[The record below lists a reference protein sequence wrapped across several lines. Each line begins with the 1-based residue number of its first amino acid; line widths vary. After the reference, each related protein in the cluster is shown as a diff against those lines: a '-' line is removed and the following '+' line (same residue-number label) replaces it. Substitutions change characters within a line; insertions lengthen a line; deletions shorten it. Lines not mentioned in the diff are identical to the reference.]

1 MTDTRSRAKRDQD
14 EATLDL
20 FPDEANVKS
29 KAQERRAT
37 DGERRKAAAAA
48 AEERRKEERRKAG
61 SAGSKAKGGK
71 RKAKGQV
78 AGGGGSGKGGK
89 GGGATSA
96 GDDSI
101 DMGAFAERSYL
112 TYAMSV
118 VRGRAIPN
126 VEDGQKPVQR
136 RILYA
141 MNELGLK
148 SGVQHSKSAR
158 IVGEVLGK
166 FHPHGDASTYEAL
179 VRMAQ
184 DFSLRY
190 PLIDGQGNF
199 GTQDGDPAAAYRYT
213 EARLTPLADLLL
225 SEIDQ
230 DTVDFISNYDGRLK
244 EPKLLPARLP
254 MLLLNGAS
262 GVGVGMACEL
272 PPHNMKEVA
281 EAAVF
286 MVKHPNATPKA
297 LMHLIKGPDFPGG
310 GQIISP
316 KEEIYQAYKTG
327 RGSLRARARWKEEN
341 LGRGTWQIVVYELP
355 PTTSV
360 KKVMA
365 EIEAITN
372 PRPKDKGGKISATQ
386 SNLKQVMLNQ
396 LGRVTDESDKENKL
410 RLVIEPRSSRQDP
423 GEFMRFLLTH
433 TSLEENFPI
442 NLVALGLDGRP
453 VRKNIAELVGEW
465 VQFRIATVTR
475 RSKFRL
481 GQVEKRIH
489 ILEGRI
495 IVLLNIDKVIKVIRN
510 SDEPKQDLM
519 KQFKLTE
526 TQAEDILEIRLR
538 QLARLEGIKIE
549 TELKELKEERKG
561 LKGLLGSEAEMKA
574 KVADEI
580 RADAKQFGDN
590 RRTVIES
597 AERATFE
604 RQVIDEPLTI
614 IVSRNGWVRARAGHK
629 LDLSATTYKAGDGPY
644 CWFETRS
651 VHHVGVID
659 STGRAFSVECAE
671 LPSGKGDG
679 QLITSFI
686 DMAPG
691 AKLSQVVDAQPG
703 KKYLF
708 ANTGGYGF
716 IAKSEDL
723 LTRVKAGKSFM
734 TLEPGDEP
742 VRPAPVPAKPELA
755 AAFSEDGR
763 MLLFDAGEL
772 KEMARG
778 RGITLMGLKDKEKL
792 VAVGFGNAKS
802 VTVEGISKSGKEK
815 TVTVE
820 GAELAKHII
829 KRARRGCLLPGKLRP
844 TGVVSEG

>member
-1 MTDTRSRAKRDQD
+1 MAPKAPAK
-14 EATLDL
+14 A
-20 FPDEANVKS
+20 K
-29 KAQERRAT
+29 K
-37 DGERRKAAAAA
+37 G
-48 AEERRKEERRKAG
+48 RKAG
-61 SAGSKAKGGK
+61 KDKAGPAADAAGRGN
-71 RKAKGQV
+71 
-78 AGGGGSGKGGK
+78 AGGGNK
-89 GGGATSA
+89 GGGGAPTAA
-96 GDDSI
+96 GDDFI
-101 DMGAFAERSYL
+101 DMASFAERSYL

-148 SGVQHSKSAR
+148 AGIQHSKSAR

-230 DTVDFISNYDGRLK
+230 DTVDFIPNYDGRLK

-281 EAAVF
+281 EAAVL
-286 MVKHPNATPKA
+286 MIKHPNATPRA
-297 LMHLIKGPDFPGG
+297 LMHIIKGPDFPGG

-316 KEEIYQAYKTG
+316 REEIAEAYKTG
-327 RGSLRARARWKEEN
+327 RGSLRARARWKVEN
-341 LGRGTWQIVVYELP
+341 LARGQWQIVVYELP

-365 EIEAITN
+365 ELEALTN
-372 PRPKDKGGKISATQ
+372 PRAKEKGGKISAAQT
-386 SNLKQVMLNQ
+386 NLKQVVLNQ
-396 LGRVTDESDKENKL
+396 LERVNDESDKENKL
-410 RLVIEPRSSRQDP
+410 RLVLEPRSSRQDP
-423 GEFMRFLLTH
+423 DEFMRFMLTH
-433 TSLEENFPI
+433 TSMEENFPV

-465 VQFRIATVTR
+465 VQFRIATVAR
-475 RSKFRL
+475 RSKYRL
-481 GQVEKRIH
+481 TQVEKRIH

-510 SDEPKQDLM
+510 SDEPKPELM

-538 QLARLEGIKIE
+538 QLARLEGIRIE
-549 TELKELKEERKG
+549 TELKGLKEERKE
-561 LKGLLGSEAEMKA
+561 LKGLLGSEEEMK
-574 KVADEI
+574 KLVADEI
-580 RADAKQFGDN
+580 RNDAKTYGDA
-590 RRTVIES
+590 RRTQIET

-614 IVSRNGWVRARAGHK
+614 IVSRNGWVRARTGHG
-629 LDLSATTYKAGDGPY
+629 LDLAGTNYKTGDGPY
-644 CWFETRS
+644 ATFETRS
-651 VHHVGVID
+651 VHSVGIID
-659 STGRAFSVECAE
+659 STGRAFSVECSE

-679 QLITSFI
+679 QPLASFI
-686 DMAPG
+686 ELAPG
-691 AKLSQVVDAQPG
+691 ARLAHVVDAQPG
-703 KKYLF
+703 RKYLF
-708 ANTGGYGF
+708 ANSGGYGF
-716 IAKSEDL
+716 IAKAEDL
-723 LTRVKAGKSFM
+723 LTRVKAGKTFM
-734 TLEPGDEP
+734 TIEQGEEV
-742 VRPAPVPAKPELA
+742 VRPAPVPDKPELA
-755 AAFSEDGR
+755 AAFSEEGR
-763 MLLFDAGEL
+763 MLLFPVDEL
-772 KEMARG
+772 KELGRG
-778 RGITLMGLKDKEKL
+778 RGITLMGLNDDEKL
-792 VAVGFGNAKS
+792 VAVGFADSQS
-802 VTVEGISKSGKEK
+802 VTVAGTSRSGKEK
-815 TVTVE
+815 TVKVS
-820 GAELAKHII
+820 GADLEKHILH
-829 KRARRGCLLPGKLRP
+829 RARKGCLLPGKLKP
-844 TGVVSEG
+844 TGVSPE

>member
-1 MTDTRSRAKRDQD
+1 MTDTRTRARREQD
-14 EATLDL
+14 EATPDL
-20 FPDEANVKS
+20 FETADAQATGNPDMKKKPE
-29 KAQERRAT
+29 
-37 DGERRKAAAAA
+37 GGRRKA
-48 AEERRKEERRKAG
+48 EGK
-61 SAGSKAKGGK
+61 KAKSGK
-71 RKAKGQV
+71 GGQV
-78 AGGGGSGKGGK
+78 ADGGRGGSGKGG
-89 GGGATSA
+89 GSTAA

-225 SEIDQ
+225 SEINQ
-230 DTVDFISNYDGRLK
+230 DTVDFIPNYDGRLQ

-297 LMHLIKGPDFPGG
+297 LMHIIKGPDFPGG

-316 KEEIYQAYKTG
+316 REEIYEAYKTG
-327 RGSLRARARWKEEN
+327 RGSLRARARWKVETMA
-341 LGRGTWQIVVYELP
+341 RGQWQIVVYELP

-360 KKVMA
+360 KKIMA
-365 EIEAITN
+365 ELEAITN
-372 PRPKDKGGKISATQ
+372 PRPKEKGGKVSATQ
-386 SNLKQVMLNQ
+386 ANLKQVVLNA
-396 LGRVTDESDKENKL
+396 LEKVNDESDKDNKL
-410 RLVIEPRSSRQDP
+410 RLVLEPRSSRQDP
-423 GEFMRFLLTH
+423 DEFMRFLLTH
-433 TSLEENFPI
+433 TSMEENFPV

-453 VRKNIAELVGEW
+453 VRKNIADLVGEW
-465 VQFRIATVTR
+465 VQFRISTVTR

-481 GQVEKRIH
+481 TQVEKRIH
-489 ILEGRI
+489 ILEGRV

-510 SDEPKQDLM
+510 SDEPKPDLM
-519 KQFKLTE
+519 KQFKLTDV
-526 TQAEDILEIRLR
+526 QAEDILEIRLR

-549 TELKELKEERKG
+549 TELKGLKEERKG

-574 KVADEI
+574 LVADEI
-580 RADAKQFGDN
+580 RNDAKTYGDN
-590 RRTVIES
+590 RRTQIET

-629 LDLSATTYKAGDGPY
+629 LDLSGTNYKSGDGPY
-644 CWFETRS
+644 SIFETRS
-651 VHHVGVID
+651 VHHVGLID

-679 QLITSFI
+679 QPLASFI
-686 DMAPG
+686 ELAPG
-691 AKLSQVVDAQPG
+691 ARLAHVVDAQPG
-703 KKYLF
+703 KKYF
-708 ANTGGYGF
+708 VANSGGYGF
-716 IAKSEDL
+716 IVKSEDL
-723 LTRVKAGKSFM
+723 LTRVKAGKTFM
-734 TLEPGDEP
+734 TVEQGEE
-742 VRPAPVPAKPELA
+742 VIRPAAVPDKPELA

-763 MLLFDAGEL
+763 MLLFAAGEL
-772 KEMARG
+772 KELGRG
-778 RGITLMGLKDKEKL
+778 RGITLMGLKDDEKL
-792 VAVGFGNAKS
+792 VAVGFGNSKS
-802 VTVEGISKSGKEK
+802 VTVEGISRSGKEK
-815 TVTVE
+815 TVTIE
-820 GAELAKHII
+820 GAELQKHII
-829 KRARRGCLLPGKLRP
+829 KRARRGCLLPGKLKP
-844 TGVVSEG
+844 TGILKDEG